1 MKSIFLPLIV
11 AIGFIVLIAFIFR
24 SKRYGK
30 DTLYLAKKRKPA
42 KKKKKISRP
51 ISKAKIMGPENP
63 LWVKMYAEEMAKHN
77 TAQTTAVVKKWIK
90 EG

>member
-11 AIGFIVLIAFIFR
+11 TIGFIVLIAFIFR

-63 LWVKMYAEEMAKHN
+63 LWVKMYAEEMARHN

>member
-1 MKSIFLPLIV
+1 MKSIFLPLIITISIV
-11 AIGFIVLIAFIFR
+11 ALIAFVFR

-30 DTLYLAKKRKPA
+30 DTLYLAKKRQPA
-42 KKKKKISRP
+42 KKKKKNSRP

>member
-1 MKSIFLPLIV
+1 MKSIFLPLIIPISIV
-11 AIGFIVLIAFIFR
+11 ALIAFIFR

-30 DTLYLAKKRKPA
+30 DTLYLGKKRKPT

>member
-1 MKSIFLPLIV
+1 
-11 AIGFIVLIAFIFR
+11 
-24 SKRYGK
+24 
-30 DTLYLAKKRKPA
+30 
-42 KKKKKISRP
+42 
-51 ISKAKIMGPENP
+51 MGPENP

>member
-11 AIGFIVLIAFIFR
+11 TIGFIVLIAFIFR

-30 DTLYLAKKRKPA
+30 NTLYLGKKQTSA
-42 KKKKKISRP
+42 KKKKKNSRP

>member
-1 MKSIFLPLIV
+1 MKSIFLPLIITISI
-11 AIGFIVLIAFIFR
+11 ATLIAFIFR

-30 DTLYLAKKRKPA
+30 DALYLEKKRKPA
-42 KKKKKISRP
+42 KKKKKISKP